1 MHYEE
6 LVKFMDFLMS
16 AALQK
21 CGNIQEAEEL
31 TQDTL
36 LAALV
41 CLSRGKTIEN
51 LQGWLLTVL
60 NRRFYDMVRRKYRQ
74 PFISIGSDFDMADD
88 EDAIAKIVAAD
99 EAEAVR
105 REVAYLG
112 RIYREVI
119 VRHYM
124 DGESIA
130 GIAGA
135 LKLSEGTVKRRL
147 YTGRNQIRKGIDE
160 MENYTKQSY
169 EPVSLFVGNNGAP
182 GINGE
187 PAALVYNDLV
197 AQNLLWLAY
206 EKPVTMEEL
215 SRAIGIPAA
224 YVEPVIERLVNG
236 ELMRKTGNKYYTD
249 FIIFTLEDKEKY
261 LSAQKQLV
269 QENFELFWKRIGEGL
284 DRLREDTVYQR
295 FRFDQRNS
303 LEMYFTYRCIERGV
317 YTFFDSTSHDK
328 IIYPSRPNGGEWIA
342 IGWVGQ
348 KSDSLKG
355 RSELDAHKWSG
366 ERHTRFENYGGSR
379 RIELHVYGPEGFP
392 APSYA
397 HCFDDIPLLRRDE
410 RTDAVI
416 LKLLYIAY
424 TGMNPSQVGFNTEA
438 LKAVPWLVNC
448 RVLRLEDNKPTVNI
462 PVLSTEEIRGL
473 WLSCSQTADVMKNEL
488 KALLADY
495 LKGKQQIIP
504 PHLDSVPLQKRY
516 FWAMNAFMLAIIRE
530 AIKRGKLY
538 DGDYDN
544 DSGANPPPCP
554 MVLVID
560 KE

>member
-1 MHYEE
+1 MHYGE
-6 LVKFMDFLMS
+6 LEKYLDFLMS

-36 LAALV
+36 LAALN
-41 CLSRGKTIEN
+41 CLSQGGIIEN

-60 NRRFYDMVRRKYRQ
+60 NRRFYDMIRKKYRQ
-74 PFISIGSDFDMADD
+74 PFISIGSDFDMVDD

-130 GIAGA
+130 EIAGA
-135 LKLSEGTVKRRL
+135 LNLSEGTVKRRL
-147 YTGRNQIRKGIDE
+147 YTGRNQIKKGIDE
-160 MENYTKQSY
+160 MENYTKQSF

-187 PAALVYNDLV
+187 PAALVRNDLV

-206 EKPVTMEEL
+206 EKPVTMDEL
-215 SRAIGIPAA
+215 SRAVGIPAA
-224 YVEPVIERLVNG
+224 YVEPVIEKLVNG
-236 ELMRKTGNKYYTD
+236 ELMKKVGHKYYTD
-249 FIIFTLEDKEKY
+249 FIIFTLEDKERY
-261 LSAQKQLV
+261 LPAQKQLV
-269 QENFELFWKRIGEGL
+269 QDNFGLFWERIGEGL
-284 DRLREDTVYQR
+284 DRLREDAIYQR
-295 FRFDQRNS
+295 FGFDPKNS
-303 LEMYFTYRCIERGV
+303 LEMYFTYRCIERGI
-317 YTFFDSTSHDK
+317 YSFFDSASHDR
-328 IIYPSRPNGGEWIA
+328 IRYPSRPNGGEWLA
-342 IGWVGQ
+342 LGWVDQ
-348 KSDSLKG
+348 KSDSTKR
-355 RSELDAHKWSG
+355 RSELAAHMWSG
-366 ERHTRFENYGGSR
+366 ERHTMFADYGGAR

-410 RTDAVI
+410 RSDAVI
-416 LKLLYIAY
+416 LKLLYIIY
-424 TGMNPSQVGFNTEA
+424 TGMNPSQAGFNTEA
-438 LKAVPWLVNC
+438 LKAVPWLVRC
-448 RVLRLEDNKPTVNI
+448 RVLRLEDNKPLVNI
-462 PVLSTEEIRGL
+462 PVLNTKELGRL
-473 WLSCSQTADVMKNEL
+473 WSLCYQTADAMRKDL
-488 KALLADY
+488 KALLADFF
-495 LKGKQQIIP
+495 KGKQQFIP
-504 PHLDSVPLQKRY
+504 PHLDSVPLEKRY

-530 AIKRGKLY
+530 AIRHGKLY

-544 DSGANPPPCP
+544 ESGANPPPCP
-554 MVLVID
+554 MIMVID

>member
-1 MHYEE
+1 M
-6 LVKFMDFLMS
+6 
-16 AALQK
+16 
-21 CGNIQEAEEL
+21 AEEL

-187 PAALVYNDLV
+187 PAALVY
-197 AQNLLWLAY
+197 
-206 EKPVTMEEL
+206 
-215 SRAIGIPAA
+215 
-224 YVEPVIERLVNG
+224 
-236 ELMRKTGNKYYTD
+236 
-249 FIIFTLEDKEKY
+249 
-261 LSAQKQLV
+261 
-269 QENFELFWKRIGEGL
+269 GL
-284 DRLREDTVYQR
+284 PT
-295 FRFDQRNS
+295 
-303 LEMYFTYRCIERGV
+303 
-317 YTFFDSTSHDK
+317 
-328 IIYPSRPNGGEWIA
+328 
-342 IGWVGQ
+342 
-348 KSDSLKG
+348 KS
-355 RSELDAHKWSG
+355 
-366 ERHTRFENYGGSR
+366 
-379 RIELHVYGPEGFP
+379 P
-392 APSYA
+392 
-397 HCFDDIPLLRRDE
+397 
-410 RTDAVI
+410 
-416 LKLLYIAY
+416 
-424 TGMNPSQVGFNTEA
+424 
-438 LKAVPWLVNC
+438 
-448 RVLRLEDNKPTVNI
+448 
-462 PVLSTEEIRGL
+462 
-473 WLSCSQTADVMKNEL
+473 
-488 KALLADY
+488 
-495 LKGKQQIIP
+495 
-504 PHLDSVPLQKRY
+504 
-516 FWAMNAFMLAIIRE
+516 
-530 AIKRGKLY
+530 
-538 DGDYDN
+538 
-544 DSGANPPPCP
+544 
-554 MVLVID
+554 
-560 KE
+560 